1 MADSRPVDIA
11 VFSLVKVV
19 WRDAHGSATGAYS
32 LHEIPHEAIEV
43 MSYGLLLK
51 TDAVGVSIASERCG
65 DDTYRGYTFIPTGMV
80 VSVTPMKRK
89 RATRIKPL
97 KTKEETV

>member
-1 MADSRPVDIA
+1 MDIPIY
-11 VFSLVKVV
+11 SLVKVV

-43 MSYGLLLK
+43 MSYGLLLRQ
-51 TDAVGVSIASERCG
+51 DAVGVSIASERCG

-80 VSVTPMKRK
+80 VGITPMKRK
-89 RATRIKPL
+89 RATKVKPL
-97 KTKEETV
+97 KVKEEMV